1 MILWFYDLDGPVLSH
16 QELNAISDPCGSLP
30 AQHIL
35 QFCKT
40 LGWTQPQEEKDGTA
54 GAHRAFCFPELGKA
68 WPWVSSTEMTA
79 VCILTV
85 RSVSW
90 ISCNTCTFCPR
101 KLPQQPLS
109 WWGSQ
114 CAALVHCNNNI
125 IRKIPS
131 YHAAQ
136 GQMRSPSVL
145 IQHGFC
151 LFLITFVGDAP
162 ITGVRSVCS
171 QHSLCC

>member
-1 MILWFYDLDGPVLSH
+1 VIPVGPSQLSIFCNSAKLWGGHNPRRRRMVQLVLTGHSAF
-16 QELNAISDPCGSLP
+16 LNWVL
-30 AQHIL
+30 
-35 QFCKT
+35 
-40 LGWTQPQEEKDGTA
+40 
-54 GAHRAFCFPELGKA
+54 

>member
-1 MILWFYDLDGPVLSH
+1 MILWFYDLDGPAEPPGV
-16 QELNAISDPCGSLP
+16 ELNDPFGSP
-30 AQHIL
+30 S
-35 QFCKT
+35 
-40 LGWTQPQEEKDGTA
+40 
-54 GAHRAFCFPELGKA
+54 AHWRMVWLVLTGHSAFLNWVL

-79 VCILTV
+79 LCIPTV
-85 RSVSW
+85 RSLSW
-90 ISCNTCTFCPR
+90 ISCNICTSCPR

-109 WWGSQ
+109 WWGTQ

-151 LFLITFVGDAP
+151 LFLIIFVGDAP
-162 ITGVRSVCS
+162 ITGVGLFA
-171 QHSLCC
+171 HSTFSAVKAFLLHLT